1 MMKILSKVY
10 GFSWWTSNNLDD
22 IIKLMYR
29 LLYLKKIKNIYSNQM
44 HDKSNKAKNTK
55 KGWYYMMIKAIF
67 IKNFKA
73 YEKST
78 INLFENNIFIG
89 ENDSGKSTILQAMD
103 VFFNQDSID
112 KKFVRDINQNVEIGI
127 RIDDNNKFIKKF
139 IKLKRLN

>member
-1 MMKILSKVY
+1 
-10 GFSWWTSNNLDD
+10 
-22 IIKLMYR
+22 MYR

-112 KKFVRDINQNVEIGI
+112 KKFVRDINQNV
-127 RIDDNNKFIKKF
+127 
-139 IKLKRLN
+139 

>member
-1 MMKILSKVY
+1 MKILSKVY

-127 RIDDNNKFIKKF
+127 RIDDNNKFIK
-139 IKLKRLN
+139 LKRLN

>member
-112 KKFVRDINQNVEIGI
+112 KY
-127 RIDDNNKFIKKF
+127 
-139 IKLKRLN
+139 